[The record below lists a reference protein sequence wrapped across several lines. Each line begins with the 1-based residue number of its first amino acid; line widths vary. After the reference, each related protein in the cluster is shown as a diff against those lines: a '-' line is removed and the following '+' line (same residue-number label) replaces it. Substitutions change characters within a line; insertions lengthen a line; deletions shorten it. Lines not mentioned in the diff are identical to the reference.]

1 MYEVMYRRIADDLRG
16 KIESGEFAPGAQLP
30 TETELMSQ
38 YGASRNTIRSAINML
53 TTLGLV
59 EARAGQGTFVTEK
72 PNPFV
77 STLTGDPRTGETSI
91 YIDEVKRKGRKPSE
105 DEPTVEMQRATAKV
119 ARALRIAEGASVVS
133 RHYKRFIDGTPWSLQ
148 TSFYPMSLVEKGA
161 LQLLQ
166 PADIEEGAVEYV
178 AQACGIKQA
187 SYRDSIA
194 VRSPDENEIIF
205 FRLPADGRIS
215 VFEIYRT
222 AFDEHGDRIRLTIT
236 VYPADRN
243 RFIINVGD
251 VPVTPATS
259 DNEEG

>member
-1 MYEVMYRRIADDLRG
+1 MNEPKYRQIADDLRD
-16 KIESGEFAPGAQLP
+16 KIESGELAAGAQLP
-30 TETELMSQ
+30 TEGELMQQ
-38 YGASRNTIRSAINML
+38 YEASRNTIREAIKQL
-53 TTLGLV
+53 VTPGLV
-59 EARAGQGTFVTEK
+59 ETQAGQGTFVTEK

-77 STLTGDPRTGETSI
+77 STLTGDPRFGETKI
-91 YIDEVKRKGRKPSE
+91 YIDEVQRKGRQYSQTP
-105 DEPTVEMQRATAKV
+105 PTVEVQRPTAAV
-119 ARALRIAEGASVVS
+119 GEALRIPEGGFVVS

-161 LQLLQ
+161 LRLIQ

-178 AQACGIKQA
+178 ARQCGIKQA

-194 VRSPDENEIIF
+194 VRAPDENEIMF

-222 AFDEHGDRIRLTIT
+222 AFDENGERIRLTIS

-243 RFIINVGD
+243 RFVFNVGD
-251 VPVTPATS
+251 VPVTSPVTG
-259 DNEEG
+259 NGG